1 MDIKVHDLVQF
12 KTIADLENPLNVPD
26 WVKNAPASQKFGVVR
41 RMPITNKTVPIGLRG
56 DTREKR
62 HGAFIHESNIV
73 QVITPES
80 LVNRI
85 EQFKDQIYYPALKD
99 IKDEFEKHHLT
110 WGPTGS
116 VGFEIATAI
125 PVTSPTSDIDIC
137 VYVDEIDTAL
147 LGEVG
152 HFLESRNR
160 RIDVQVEVPA
170 IGAFLLNDYL
180 NSAET
185 GFIVRTKFGPHLCTI
200 VDSQIKLVVNS

>member
-1 MDIKVHDLVQF
+1 MEIKVHDLVQF
-12 KTIADLENPLNVPD
+12 ETIADLENSLNVPD
-26 WVKNAPASQKFGVVR
+26 WVKHAPASQNFGVVR
-41 RMPITNKTVPIGLRG
+41 RMPITNKIIPIGLRG
-56 DTREKR
+56 DTRDKR
-62 HGAFIHESNIV
+62 HGAFIDESKIV
-73 QVITPES
+73 QIITPQS

-99 IKDEFEKHHLT
+99 IKDEFEKHNLT

-116 VGFEIATAI
+116 VGFEIATGI

-137 VYVDEIDTAL
+137 VYVDEIDTEQL
-147 LGEVG
+147 RVIG

-170 IGAFLLNDYL
+170 IGAFVLNDYL
-180 NSAET
+180 KSAET
-185 GFIVRTKFGPHLCTI
+185 GFIVRTKFGPHLCII